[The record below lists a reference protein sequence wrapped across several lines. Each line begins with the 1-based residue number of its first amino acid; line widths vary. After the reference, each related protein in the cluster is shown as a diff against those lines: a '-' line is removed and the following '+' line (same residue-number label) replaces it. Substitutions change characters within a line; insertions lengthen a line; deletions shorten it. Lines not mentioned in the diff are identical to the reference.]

1 MIKNNEKKHFQELNF
16 CRKVAGRKCMYCARI
31 RLPMGYA
38 YAFDSNNTPKAIDN
52 GDGTNCADANG
63 KDGIRK
69 RTDDGTKLSMENE
82 EMPMKKQ
89 RI

>member
-1 MIKNNEKKHFQELNF
+1 
-16 CRKVAGRKCMYCARI
+16 
-31 RLPMGYA
+31 MGYA
-38 YAFDSNNTPKAIDN
+38 FASDNTPKAIDN

-69 RTDDGTKLSMENE
+69 RTDEGTKLSMENE